1 MAKQNNKDDQIKE
14 INPMKF
20 LIIILIIFLGFC
32 NTSKGQPTRSD
43 SSFTSGIP
51 YEIIFDH
58 LMEKE
63 GLSHNMVTSMIR
75 DREGILWIGTQ
86 SGLNRYDGKRIE
98 IFRNK
103 KGDAG
108 TLKQNLIIDM
118 TLDSAGDIWCG
129 TEDGIICYR
138 KKTNTFIPYFIKK
151 SGHIPR
157 IDCVVSDNNGKIWGG
172 GSHGLSKLDPATK
185 KFTPIS
191 FKSGETNGLPD
202 HVVNKNCMVFDQKNN
217 GLWVGTSKG
226 MAFIDIS
233 SEKITS
239 VLNSSAKEIFNAH
252 WISALHLSSGGMLWF
267 YDNTIREI
275 IGYNT
280 IKHKIEYKIPL
291 KNILKDPFG
300 GFIFE
305 TSNHELWFSSNSYET
320 IRLHYRKGMTYE
332 IIKNDIANPASVA
345 GDLICAAFE
354 DEDQT
359 VWLGT
364 IAGVSRYNHKKV
376 FYRNVKASNIYPE
389 LKENWKFTCIT
400 ENPNATEWWMGS
412 RSNKI
417 YIFNYNTGV
426 WNILDLTTFP
436 KEKNA
441 TYLTDIEFIGDDVV
455 LCFAGAA
462 TYQYNQKT
470 KKFAAFKALN
480 GKFKEY
486 KTRVIVQETDSTY
499 LFGNSLPLLRWNK
512 NTNRIQELKYFKTFD
527 KNKVKYDAG
536 WLNASKNKGAWL
548 ALSNQDLGYI
558 HPGDS
563 IVYPVSLPV
572 GQNVFRGGYINSLH
586 VDKNGDAWFT
596 YSSQGLYHVKKKKT
610 AVKSSDDCELKQWT
624 MSDGLVN
631 DILLS
636 AVSDNQGNI
645 WCASFNKFS
654 IFDSKNNR
662 FRNIKIQQS
671 ENNPFYYNY
680 MIPLS
685 NGNIL
690 TNIRGDIVEFD
701 PSRIQVSKPKNPVI
715 LSTLSLP
722 ERKIFLDHISEV
734 TLQPDENF
742 IKIGFGSLSVPAF
755 TDYSFEYKLD
765 GINEN
770 WILTNE
776 NTEVSYTNLPPGSY
790 TFRLRSV
797 SSEFDW
803 KSKEKSLII
812 IIKAPFYKTWWF
824 QIMVFGSLLTILFFG
839 IRYRWNNIRNINIL
853 KTKAQLL
860 EKEKTTV
867 MYENLKQH
875 LNPHFLFNSL
885 TSLSSLIRIDQK
897 QAGDF
902 LDKMSKVYRYILRNK
917 DNETVPLSEELNF
930 VNMYIQLQKT
940 RFEAGLVVEQDIP
953 EEYYYAKIVPVT
965 LQNLIENAIKHNTA
979 DPENPLIIRLLI
991 ENDYLV
997 VKNNLQKKNYVETSN
1012 KQGQISMVAL
1022 YRFLSPLPVI
1032 ITETETEYIVK
1043 IPLL

>member
-1 MAKQNNKDDQIKE
+1 MMRKMYLACH
-14 INPMKF
+14 MKPF
-20 LIIILIIFLGFC
+20 IIILLVISGFQII
-32 NTSKGQPTRSD
+32 TSGQRVSLD
-43 SSFTSGIP
+43 STFTSGLSF
-51 YEIIFDH
+51 EIIFDH
-58 LMEKE
+58 LTEKE

-103 KGDAG
+103 KGDPSA
-108 TLKQNLIIDM
+108 LKQNLITDM
-118 TLDSAGDIWCG
+118 TLDPSGDIWCG

-138 KKTNTFIPYFIKK
+138 KKTNTFTPYFLQKP
-151 SGHIPR
+151 GYIPR
-157 IDCVVSDNNGKIWGG
+157 IDCIVSDHRGKIWAGG
-172 GSHGLSKLDPATK
+172 VHGLSKLDPETK
-185 KFTPIS
+185 KIILIAQNNAGIHS
-191 FKSGETNGLPD
+191 LPN
-202 HVVNKNCMVFDQKNN
+202 HKLIKNSLVFDQKNN
-217 GLWVGTSKG
+217 GLWIGTSKG
-226 MAFIDIS
+226 MAFFDIRT
-233 SEKITS
+233 EKITS
-239 VLNSSAKEIFNAH
+239 ILNTGNRDIFNDH
-252 WISALHLSSGGMLWF
+252 WISALHLSPNGMLWY
-267 YDNTIREI
+267 YDNTTQDI

-280 IKHKIEYKIPL
+280 IKSKQIYKFPL
-291 KNILKDPFG
+291 KNKLLDPHN

-305 TSNHELWFSSNSYET
+305 TGTHEIWYSSNSYEI
-320 IRLHYRKGMTYE
+320 IRINYQNGIKYE
-332 IIKNDIANPASVA
+332 LIKNDITNPASIA

-364 IAGVSRYNHKKV
+364 IAGISRYNHKKS
-376 FYRNVKASNIYPE
+376 FYRKVKASQIFPE
-389 LKENWKFTCIT
+389 LEENWKMTCLA
-400 ENPNATEWWMGS
+400 ENPKKTEWWMGS

-417 YIFNYNTGV
+417 YIFDYKTGA
-426 WNILDLTTFP
+426 WNHLDLAEFP
-436 KEKNA
+436 IDKKA
-441 TYLTDIEFIGDDVV
+441 TYLTDIEFIGDEAV
-455 LCFAGAA
+455 LCFAGAP

-470 KKFAAFKALN
+470 KKMVPFKALT
-480 GKFKEY
+480 GSFKDY

-499 LFGNSLPLLRWNK
+499 LFGNKLPLLRWNK

-527 KNKVKYDAG
+527 KNNVKYDAG
-536 WLNASKNKGAWL
+536 WLNAQKNKGAWL

-563 IVYPVSLPV
+563 LVYPVILPI
-572 GQNVFRGGYINSLH
+572 GQNIFKGGYINALH
-586 VDKNGDAWFT
+586 VDKKGDVWLT
-596 YSSQGLYHVKKKKT
+596 YSTQGLYHVKKKT
-610 AVKSSDDCELKQWT
+610 SNFTSSDDYTMEQWT
-624 MSDGLVN
+624 MSEGLVN

-654 IFDSKNNR
+654 IFNTQNNH
-662 FRNIKIQQS
+662 FRNFKISQS
-671 ENNPFYYNY
+671 DNNPFYYNY
-680 MIPLS
+680 MIPLI

-690 TNIRGDIVEFD
+690 TNIRGDLIEFD
-701 PSRIQVSKPKNPVI
+701 PTKIQVTKPGNPVI
-715 LSTLSLP
+715 LSTITLP
-722 ERKIFLDHISEV
+722 DRKIFIDHLAEV
-734 TLQPDENF
+734 NLQPNENF

-755 TDYSFEYKLD
+755 TTYTFEYKLE
-765 GINEN
+765 GINED
-770 WILTNE
+770 WIKADE
-776 NTEVSYTNLPPGSY
+776 NAEASYTNLQPGSY

-803 KSKEKSLII
+803 KSTEKTFKIH
-812 IIKAPFYKTWWF
+812 IKAPFYKTWWF
-824 QIMVFGSLLTILFFG
+824 QSLVVGSMITILFFG
-839 IRYRWNNIRNINIL
+839 IRYRWRNIRNINIL
-853 KTKAQLL
+853 KSKAQLL

-940 RFEAGLVVEQDIP
+940 RFEDGLVVEQHIP
-953 EEYYYAKIVPVT
+953 EDYFYARIVPVT

-979 DPENPLIIRLLI
+979 DPENPLLIQLFI
-991 ENDYLV
+991 ENDYLI